1 LKQTFS
7 IITTVLNNKEF
18 IEDAINSVLNQTYPD
33 IEYIIVDGASTDG
46 TLDIIKKYESRIT
59 KWVSEPDKGIYDAL
73 NKGIELSSGDIIGF
87 LHADDVFACNYAV
100 EKVAKRF
107 LQYPVKII
115 YSDLE
120 YVTKKNLNRVF
131 RYWKAGSYKNYSFSF
146 GWMPPHPT
154 MFVRREVYQRY
165 GGFDTDYK
173 IAADY
178 DLILRLLGKHR
189 VPSTYIKDV
198 LVRMRIGGKSNM
210 SIKNI
215 IRKSAEDYRILRKN
229 KIGFPL
235 LTVIL
240 KNLIKVRQ
248 FIFPLFFR
256 FGRKSLTI
264 T

>member
-1 LKQTFS
+1 MKQTFS

-33 IEYIIVDGASTDG
+33 IEYIIIDGGSTDG
-46 TLDIIKKYESRIT
+46 TLDIIKKYENRIT
-59 KWVSEPDKGIYDAL
+59 KLISEPDNGIYDAL

-87 LHADDVFACNYAV
+87 LHADDVFACNNAI
-100 EKVAKRF
+100 EKVAKKF
-107 LQYPVKII
+107 LLYPVRVI

-120 YVTKKNLNRVF
+120 YVKKKNLDKVF
-131 RYWKAGSYKNYSFSF
+131 RYWKAGSYKNISFSF

-154 MFVRREVYQRY
+154 LFVRREIYEQY
-165 GGFDTDYK
+165 GKFNTSYK

-178 DLILRLLGKHR
+178 DLILRLLGKHKI
-189 VPSTYIKDV
+189 PSTYIKEV
-198 LVRMRIGGKSNM
+198 LVRMRIGGTSNM

-215 IRKSAEDYRILRKN
+215 LKKSIEDYLILRRN

-240 KNLIKVRQ
+240 KNLLKVRQ
-248 FIFPLFFR
+248 FIYPLFFR
-256 FGRKSLTI
+256 SGSKSLPV
-264 T
+264 